1 MSRTA
6 TKSGMA
12 SSQLV
17 RTVSHLSWD
26 EFNDFMG
33 RVATLWPTPPSPRR
47 LSKRE
52 TALLLRIN
60 AGPPARWQQAYNR
73 LLEKRQTTRLSSAD
87 ERQLLKL
94 ADQMERYD
102 VKRLK
107 WLTELAILRKL
118 PLRALIKSLGLKTPE
133 YV

>member
-6 TKSGMA
+6 TKSGKA

-33 RVATLWPTPPSPRR
+33 QVAALWPTPPSPRR

-52 TALLLRIN
+52 TALLLQIN
-60 AGPPARWQQAYNR
+60 AGPPAQWQQAYNR
-73 LLEKRQTTRLSSAD
+73 LLQKRRAVRLSPAE
-87 ERQLLKL
+87 ERQWLKL
-94 ADQMERYD
+94 TDQME
-102 VKRLK
+102 
-107 WLTELAILRKL
+107 
-118 PLRALIKSLGLKTPE
+118 
-133 YV
+133 